1 MISFLTLRCN
11 NIDQVEQ
18 YIKMARDIQHSIDD
32 MDIFKL
38 TGCLSKCNKYHYTA
52 IPRGALRDKGV
63 PEQND
68 VPNYKV
74 QFAILSGKNEVKEQV
89 MESCGNFVNFVTI
102 YYVTVLAV

>member
-1 MISFLTLRCN
+1 MITIIILRCN
-11 NIDQVEQ
+11 NINQVKQ

-52 IPRGALRDKGV
+52 IPRGYLNDRGV
-63 PEQND
+63 PDENY

-74 QFAILSGKNEVKEQV
+74 QLSIPSGKNEVKEQV
-89 MESCGNFVNFVTI
+89 MWRVIKLVSIFST
-102 YYVTVLAV
+102 L